1 MCYVYPTS
9 EYHYRAWQR
18 KLRSTVS
25 SEENRALIYAC
36 LCLLIS
42 EGDVEKFL
50 KNQSTFLSYWS
61 DKEEQFTT
69 YYKEEYKDR
78 AGEQTGRPH
87 IASHI
92 M

>member
-25 SEENRALIYAC
+25 SEENCALIYAC

-42 EGDVEKFL
+42 KGDVEKFL

-92 M
+92 T